1 MNLTESTLLAVT
13 EYLVGGA
20 QRCQPWALPMILQAL
35 GAVVYENVGLLTKV
49 SINEVYTVVKKRNQQ
64 LCPII
69 SLLNQIECSQ
79 TC

>member
-49 SINEVYTVVKKRNQQ
+49 SINDYEEYTVVKKEINNYI
-64 LCPII
+64 LSFPY
-69 SLLNQIECSQ
+69 
-79 TC
+79 